1 MHCLEFAPAVKLD
14 IMAPKGSSVPFHAR
28 RQALLK
34 SPILKPRQLLPPA
47 YYPQP
52 KSHSLC
58 HPDSDP
64 SSSTLLRTCPS
75 FPPFS
80 TLPRPCSHYLL

>member
-14 IMAPKGSSVPFHAR
+14 IMAPEGSSLPFHAQ

-34 SPILKPRQLLPPA
+34 SPILKPRQGLSAA
-47 YYPQP
+47 YYPLP

-58 HPDSDP
+58 GPDSDP
-64 SSSTLLRTCPS
+64 SSTLLRPCPS
-75 FPPFS
+75 FPAFS
-80 TLPRPCSHYLL
+80 TLPRPCSHYLV